1 METTTASTDTKELMV
16 QMLLTSW
23 HKHIEQFDKFIAPLT
38 EAQIAQDVAPG
49 RNSGLYL
56 LGHLTAVTDYM
67 IVLFGIGERLYPEL
81 EQPFIR
87 SADKSG
93 FTFPSFEELK
103 SKWKAVHETLN
114 KGMAGMTAD
123 NWLARHTAVSA
134 EDFAKEPHRNK
145 LNVLIS
151 RTTHQEYHF
160 GQMKLMTFN

>member
-1 METTTASTDTKELMV
+1 METTTTLIDAKELMV
-16 QMLLTSW
+16 QMLLTTW
-23 HKHIEQFDKFIAPLT
+23 HKQIDQFNKFIEPLT
-38 EAQIAQDVAPG
+38 EAQIAQEVAPG

-93 FTFPSFEELK
+93 FDFPSFETLK
-103 SKWKAVHETLN
+103 AQWAAVHETLN
-114 KGMAGMTAD
+114 KGIAGMNAD
-123 NWLARHTAVSA
+123 KWLEKHTAVSA

-160 GQMKLMTFN
+160 GQMKLMKFN

>member
-1 METTTASTDTKELMV
+1 METTATAIDAKELMV
-16 QMLLTSW
+16 QMLLASW
-23 HKHIEQFDKFIAPLT
+23 HKHIDLFNKFIEPLT
-38 EAQIAQDVAPG
+38 AAQIAQVVAPG

-87 SADKSG
+87 NADKSG
-93 FTFPSFEELK
+93 FDFPSFEELK
-103 SKWKAVHETLN
+103 AKWASVHEVLN
-114 KGMAGMTAD
+114 KGMAGMNAD
-123 NWLARHTAVSA
+123 SWLEKHTAVSA

-160 GQMKLMTFN
+160 GQMKLMKFN